1 MAKYDVT
8 IELAA
13 LIKSIRIREKVTAK
27 AIAEHI
33 GKSQSYF
40 SKLEKAEIKSI
51 EQDELIDIF
60 HFILGSEDAFQ
71 NFLNSSF
78 FDIIKASD
86 VRFSDE
92 EINNKM
98 WYCNFDQVLRL
109 IPIPSSLIDY
119 LTHEMEKNNISI
131 KYLCDRINGNE
142 AIVGHIENLDDYSY
156 NTWHIITEKGKLKQ
170 IFVKMKVDLD
180 EIEKILTKEV
190 ESTNYITMRS
200 LVFYVNIVKKYG
212 YDKNISFAEYNGI
225 TDETIHILNSHKFYS
240 LEERHYLEQT
250 AKNDAE
256 RDALISEFDRK
267 NAETINSIID
277 FFKLCSDI
285 DNLKT
290 TKRLNSFKKNLDWD
304 GGFILRL
311 ISYSFYEIDDVS
323 LEEKQHLLNEI
334 YDLINKYK
342 NKPVNDKT
350 IQFYD

>member
-8 IELAA
+8 IELAN
-13 LIKSIRIREKVTAK
+13 LIKSIRIRENITAK
-27 AIAEHI
+27 AIAEYI

-60 HFILGSEDAFQ
+60 HFILGSEEAFQ
-71 NFLNSSF
+71 NFLNSSL

-86 VRFSDE
+86 LRFSDE
-92 EINNKM
+92 EIKNKS
-98 WYCNFDQVLRL
+98 WYYNFDQVLRL
-109 IPIPSSLIDY
+109 IPIPGDLIDY
-119 LTHEMEKNNISI
+119 LIQEMDRNNISTQ
-131 KYLCDRINGNE
+131 YLCDRINGNE
-142 AIVGHIENLDDYSY
+142 AIAYYIENLDDYPY
-156 NTWHIITEKGKLKQ
+156 NTWHFIAEKGKLKH
-170 IFVKMKVDLD
+170 IFIKMKVDLA

-190 ESTNYITMRS
+190 ESVNYVTMRS
-200 LVFYVNIVKKYG
+200 MVLYVSIIKKYG
-212 YDKNISFAEYNGI
+212 HDKKITSNEYREM
-225 TDETIHILNSHKFYS
+225 TDEAINLLNFYKFYS
-240 LEERHYLEQT
+240 LEEKHYLELT

-290 TKRLNSFKKNLDWD
+290 TKRLNSFKRNLDWD

-311 ISYSFYEIDDVS
+311 ISYNFFEIDNVS
-323 LEEKQHLLNEI
+323 LDEKQQLLNEI

-342 NKPVNDKT
+342 NKSDNNKT
-350 IQFYD
+350 VQFYD

>member
-8 IELAA
+8 IELAT

-27 AIAEHI
+27 SIAEHI

-71 NFLNSSF
+71 NFLNSSL

-92 EINNKM
+92 EIKNKM

-109 IPIPSSLIDY
+109 IPIPGSLIDY
-119 LTHEMEKNNISI
+119 LTHEMENNNISL

-142 AIVGHIENLDDYSY
+142 GIADSIENLADYSY
-156 NTWHIITEKGKLKQ
+156 NTCHYIADKGKLKH
-170 IFVKMKVDLD
+170 IFVKMKVDLA

-190 ESTNYITMRS
+190 DSTNYITMS
-200 LVFYVNIVKKYG
+200 SMVFYVNIIKKYG
-212 YDKNISFAEYNGI
+212 YDKNIPSDEYSEI
-225 TDETIHILNSHKFYS
+225 THETTNILNSHKFYS
-240 LEERHYLEQT
+240 LEERQYLEQT

-256 RDALISEFDRK
+256 REALISEFDRK

-311 ISYSFYEIDDVS
+311 ISYNFYEIDNVS
-323 LEEKQHLLNEI
+323 LDEKQHLLNEI

-342 NKPVNDKT
+342 NKPTNDKT
-350 IQFYD
+350 VQFYD